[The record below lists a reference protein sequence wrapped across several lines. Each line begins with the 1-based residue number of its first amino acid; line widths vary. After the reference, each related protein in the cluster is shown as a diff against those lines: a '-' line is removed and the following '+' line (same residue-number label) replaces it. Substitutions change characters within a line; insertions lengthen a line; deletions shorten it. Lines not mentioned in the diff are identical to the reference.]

1 MVKMCNKERLFNKVK
16 FQMWKKNIDKGWDD
30 KLYIVLDDEL
40 KKTFLSDAER
50 IKEEVGFISYS
61 IERDEADREVL
72 VLDLE

>member
-1 MVKMCNKERLFNKVK
+1 
-16 FQMWKKNIDKGWDD
+16 MWKDNIDKGWDN

-40 KKTFLSDAER
+40 KKTFLNDAER

>member
-1 MVKMCNKERLFNKVK
+1 MC
-16 FQMWKKNIDKGWDD
+16 KKNIDKGWDD

>member
-1 MVKMCNKERLFNKVK
+1 MCNKERLFNKVK
-16 FQMWKKNIDKGWDD
+16 FQMCKKNIDKGWDD

-61 IERDEADREVL
+61 IERDEADREIL

>member
-1 MVKMCNKERLFNKVK
+1 MCNKERLFNKVK
-16 FQMWKKNIDKGWDD
+16 FQMWKKNIDKGQDD

>member
-1 MVKMCNKERLFNKVK
+1 MCNKERLFNKVK
-16 FQMWKKNIDKGWDD
+16 FQMWEKNIDKGWDD